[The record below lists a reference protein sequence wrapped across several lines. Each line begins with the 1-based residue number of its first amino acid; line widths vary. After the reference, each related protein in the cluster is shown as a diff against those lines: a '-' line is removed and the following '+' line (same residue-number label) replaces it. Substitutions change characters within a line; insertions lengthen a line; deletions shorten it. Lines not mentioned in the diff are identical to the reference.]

1 MSKNKSGKYM
11 NVWNARNPR
20 ITMNYVLKIMETRLL
35 YSKEYCK
42 RNIVRRD
49 SFTI

>member
-20 ITMNYVLKIMETRLL
+20 MSNDKELCVKNKIKCSIIFHLRLP
-35 YSKEYCK
+35 
-42 RNIVRRD
+42 N
-49 SFTI
+49 F